1 MSNELTTNLSSQ
13 KANTSIARWYA
24 VQVASSCEK
33 KVKATLEQRSVTLGV
48 NNRIIEIEIPQTPGI
63 KLKKDGSRQTTEEK
77 VFPGYVLV
85 NMELNDDSWH
95 LVKDTPRVM
104 GFIGGTKEK
113 PSPLSNV
120 EAQGIMQQLE
130 QGSDITKPKV
140 SFEPGEMVRVVDGP
154 FNDFSGVVEEVNY
167 EKSKVRVAVLIF
179 GRSTPVE
186 LQFNQIE
193 KG

>member
-1 MSNELTTNLSSQ
+1 MN
-13 KANTSIARWYA
+13 WYI
-24 VQVASSCEK
+24 VQAYSGFEK
-33 KVKATLEQRSVTLGV
+33 KVVEA
-48 NNRIIEIEIPQTPGI
+48 I
-63 KLKKDGSRQTTEEK
+63 KKELKKNNFSNNLEEILVPTHQVTEVKKGKRTKKEK
-77 VFPGYVLV
+77 KFFPGYVLV

-167 EKSKVRVAVLIF
+167 EKS
-179 GRSTPVE
+179 
-186 LQFNQIE
+186 
-193 KG
+193 